1 MLCGN
6 YHDQIVIIAEKIF
19 KQDERLKKIIILIK
33 NLIFKL
39 EEIAY
44 L

>member
-6 YHDQIVIIAEKIF
+6 YHDKIVIIAEKIF